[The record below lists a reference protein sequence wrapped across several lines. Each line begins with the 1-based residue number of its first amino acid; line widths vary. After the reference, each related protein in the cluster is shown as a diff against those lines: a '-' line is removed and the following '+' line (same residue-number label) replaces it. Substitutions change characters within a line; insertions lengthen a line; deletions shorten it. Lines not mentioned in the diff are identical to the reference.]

1 MTQIEKK
8 YDVVAL
14 GEMLIDFAMVG
25 QSEQGNNEFEAC
37 PGGAPCNVL
46 AMLNKLGKKTAFIG
60 KVGNDQFGKLLK
72 ATIEEIGIESKGLL
86 MDEEVNTTL
95 AFVHTFPDGDRD
107 FSFYRNPGA
116 DMMLTKEEVDYDLIR
131 QAKVF
136 HLGTLSMTDEPVRS
150 ATKVALDVAKE
161 AGCLISFDPNL
172 RPPLWKSLDTAKEMM
187 EYGFGYCDILKI
199 SDNEIQFI
207 SGKED
212 YDEGIQYL
220 IDKYNIPLIFLTL
233 GKDGSRAYYKG
244 RRIEQGGFKVATIE
258 TTGAGDTFCGS
269 VINGVVEKGIDNFTD
284 EDLQKLLE
292 FANAAA
298 AVVTTRKGAI
308 CSMPDPEEVV
318 ALIERK

>member
-1 MTQIEKK
+1 MQKK

-14 GEMLIDFAMVG
+14 GELLIDFASAG
-25 QSEQGNNEFEAC
+25 KSEQGNQLFEAC

-72 ATIEEIGIESKGLL
+72 DTIDDIGIDSTGLL
-86 MDEEVNTTL
+86 LDKEVNTTL
-95 AFVHTFPDGDRD
+95 AFVHTFPNGDRD

-116 DMMLTKEEVDYDLIR
+116 DMMLTEDEVNYDMIR
-131 QAKVF
+131 DTKVF
-136 HLGTLSMTDEPVRS
+136 HLGTLSMTDEPVRT
-150 ATKVALDVAKE
+150 ATKKCLEVAKE
-161 AGCLISFDPNL
+161 AGCIISFDPNL

-199 SDNEIQFI
+199 SDNEIQFV

-220 IDKYNIPLIFLTL
+220 VDKYNIPLIFLTM

-244 RRIEQGGFKVATIE
+244 KRVEQAGFSVKTIE
-258 TTGAGDTFCGS
+258 TTGAGDTFGGCAIS
-269 VINGVVEKGIDNFTD
+269 GVLDRDLANLTE
-284 EDLQKLLE
+284 EDLKDILK

-298 AVVTTRKGAI
+298 AIVTTRKGAI
-308 CSMPDPEEVV
+308 RSMPEREEVI
-318 ALIERK
+318 ALMEE